1 VILLL
6 MLVKNQ
12 LILKYIIYFLI
23 LLKYF
28 TDVNNYVQYLFDDKN
43 LLLILIVQ
51 ILILKYLM
59 IIMDLKI
66 KIMIISYLKYITL
79 WYINMSY
86 QKSILEFVLY
96 LDDQD
101 FLNIILILL
110 YEYFVFFILELFY
123 IFFILLIHDELLYE

>member
-1 VILLL
+1 MILLL